1 MPRAAELWVARR
13 VFGIGFTITFS
24 RLVRP
29 EVMCGCFLPL
39 TTFTLSVL
47 WP

>member
-24 RLVRP
+24 RLVRQ